1 MFPYQCYRIINR
13 ILWHSIRSLNG
24 TVYSENTTVLG
35 IETSCDDTGCAVV
48 NGAGKILGE
57 SLFNQNLLHLR
68 YGGVNPV
75 IAHDLHRDNIEAVA
89 TEALNKASLSMKDID
104 VIAVTT
110 RPGLLV
116 SLQIGV
122 KYSRYLS
129 RTYQKPLLPVHHM
142 EAHSLVAR
150 MFNDIPFPFLV
161 LLISGGHC
169 LLAVVTN
176 TNNFILLG
184 QSLDNAPGEIMDKAA
199 RRMKLRNMPEYS
211 KVSGGRAIE
220 LAAMKSKKPEM
231 FQFTTPLVRNRDCN
245 FSFSGLKDALIRIVK
260 KKEEE
265 HGIIGS
271 GIIPQVYDLCGAFQ
285 LAIAEHIFHRTER
298 AVLFSEKTNLLS
310 TPCKN
315 IVVSGGVACN
325 DFIFNSIKLLGDKLG
340 YNVYRPPLK
349 VCTDNG
355 IMIAWNGIEKLRQQE
370 HNITTNVQLQDIEPT
385 APFGINIIDKVIAA
399 NLPTKVT
406 RLLKLHHCNKLLEK

>member
-1 MFPYQCYRIINR
+1 MFCYQYYRIVNR
-13 ILWHSIRSLNG
+13 KLRQSIRHFNRPA
-24 TVYSENTTVLG
+24 YSENTTVLG

-68 YGGVNPV
+68 YGGVNPIV
-75 IAHDLHRDNIEAVA
+75 AHDLHRDNIEVVA
-89 TEALNKASLSMKDID
+89 TEALNKAKLTMED
-104 VIAVTT
+104 VDAIAVTT

-116 SLQIGV
+116 SLQVGV

-129 RTYQKPLLPVHHM
+129 RIYQKRLLPVHHM
-142 EAHSLVAR
+142 EAHALVAR
-150 MFNDIPFPFLV
+150 MFYDVPYPFLV

-169 LLAVVTN
+169 LLAVVRN
-176 TNNFILLG
+176 TNDFLLLG
-184 QSLDNAPGEIMDKAA
+184 QSLDNAPGEVMDKAA
-199 RRMKLRNMPEYS
+199 RRMKLRNMSEYS

-220 LAAMKSKKPEM
+220 LAAVKSKKREI
-231 FQFTTPLVRNRDCN
+231 FQFTIPLMRNRDCN
-245 FSFSGLKDALIRIVK
+245 FSFSGLKDALVRIIL

-265 HGIIGS
+265 HGIIGC
-271 GIIPQVYDLCGAFQ
+271 GIIPEVYDLCAAFQ

-298 AVLFSEKTNLLS
+298 AVLFCEKSNLLS
-310 TPCKN
+310 SHCKN

-325 DFIFNSIKLLGDKLG
+325 DFIFDSIKLLGDKLG
-340 YNVYRPPLK
+340 YNVYRPPPE

-355 IMIAWNGIEKLRQQE
+355 IMIAWNGIERLRHQG
-370 HNITTNVQLQDIEPT
+370 HIITTVQLQDIQPT
-385 APFGINIIDKVIAA
+385 APLGINIIDKVVAA

-406 RLLKLHHCNKLLEK
+406 RLVKLHESNTLF

>member
-1 MFPYQCYRIINR
+1 MFTYRCYRIINR
-13 ILWHSIRSLNG
+13 ILWHSIRSLNR
-24 TVYSENTTVLG
+24 TVCSENTTVLG

-75 IAHDLHRDNIEAVA
+75 VAHDLHRENIEAIT

-110 RPGLLV
+110 RPGLLA

-176 TNNFILLG
+176 TNDFILLG
-184 QSLDNAPGEIMDKAA
+184 QSLDNAPGEVMDKAA

-220 LAAMKSKKPEM
+220 LAATKSKKPEM

-245 FSFSGLKDALIRIVK
+245 FSFSGLKDALVRILL
-260 KKEEE
+260 KKEKE

-271 GIIPQVYDLCGAFQ
+271 GIIPEVYDLCGAFQ
-285 LAIAEHIFHRTER
+285 LAIAEHMFHRTER
-298 AVLFSEKTNLLS
+298 AVLFCEKTNLLS
-310 TPCKN
+310 SQCKN

-340 YNVYRPPLK
+340 YNVYRPPPK

-355 IMIAWNGIEKLRQQE
+355 IMITWNGIEKLRQQE
-370 HNITTNVQLQDIEPT
+370 HNITTNIQLQDIEPI
-385 APFGINIIDKVIAA
+385 APLGINIIDIVIAA

-406 RLLKLHHCNKLLEK
+406 KLLKLHYCNKLLEK